1 MGVRIHPP
9 ASILKGLLMV
19 RVCKISGQYYGATIC
34 KLDEDEIENIESLIY
49 EGTPVIVG
57 ESLEDIADMLE
68 IDVDDIL

>member
-1 MGVRIHPP
+1 MLFG
-9 ASILKGLLMV
+9 
-19 RVCKISGQYYGATIC
+19 
-34 KLDEDEIENIESLIY
+34 DEIENIESLIY